1 MVSDPEFIDSN
12 LQDSIAD
19 AVQKFANQK
28 ELERIK
34 SLSRYN
40 PKKVGLILYLFSQG
54 VSQTQMVRKYH
65 LSHRTIKHTVM
76 EYADHLGKWR
86 ELGSKIN
93 GRLFLELSS
102 IEEDMV
108 EDLHERLSS
117 CGLKPTFS
125 DLLPGTIALEKA
137 LSASHPGT

>member
-28 ELERIK
+28 ELEGIK

-117 CGLKPTFS
+117 GGLKPTFS

>member
-1 MVSDPEFIDSN
+1 M
-12 LQDSIAD
+12 
-19 AVQKFANQK
+19 QKFAREKQ
-28 ELERIK
+28 LEGVK
-34 SLSRYN
+34 SLSQYN
-40 PKKVGLILYLFSQG
+40 PHKVGLILYLFSQG

-108 EDLHERLSS
+108 EDLHERLPLIFSPRIWGIIPKS
-117 CGLKPTFS
+117 CNKGSTN
-125 DLLPGTIALEKA
+125 GTSCTALHVDASTPSNAITKA
-137 LSASHPGT
+137 VKS